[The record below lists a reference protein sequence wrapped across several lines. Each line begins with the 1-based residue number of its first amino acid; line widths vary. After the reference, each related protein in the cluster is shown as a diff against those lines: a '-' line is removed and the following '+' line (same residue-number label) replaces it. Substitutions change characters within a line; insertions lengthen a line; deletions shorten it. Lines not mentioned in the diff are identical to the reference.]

1 MDNVQHNYRV
11 INQLVSHT
19 FTEPEVVTTTS
30 LKSWFLSYLMMPY
43 QQERLF
49 DITWNEKIITYGEL
63 ERLGRERSRF
73 T

>member
-49 DITWNEKIITYGEL
+49 DIT
-63 ERLGRERSRF
+63 
-73 T
+73 